1 MMSLSLRLVPR
12 MDQSLQLVGGATES
26 IFPQVEA
33 MLLGDGDYQDAL
45 EFVAAR
51 KKMSS
56 YRSMIDFLFCEL
68 HPEWRMKCR
77 AFYNGNGPQLKDQ
90 ISVEQLMEFNA
101 RLFKALEVA
110 HKLFT
115 EKRCKSWV
123 WYRGQVKE
131 AMKAA

>member
-1 MMSLSLRLVPR
+1 MSSLRLVPR
-12 MDQSLQLVGGATES
+12 MAITQSLKLVGGATES

-33 MLLGDGDYQDAL
+33 MLLGDGDYQEAL

-51 KKMSS
+51 KKLDN

-77 AFYNGNGPQLKDQ
+77 AFYNSIGPQLKDQ
-90 ISVEQLMEFNA
+90 ITVEQLMAFNT
-101 RLFKALEVA
+101 RLLKALEVA
-110 HKLFT
+110 HELFT
-115 EKRCKSWV
+115 EKRCKSWE
-123 WYRGQVKE
+123 WYRGQVEE